1 MLSRCCYSSH
11 DVWRPMIL
19 SWAGLELNSNVNWTW
34 YKYCSSSTSSA
45 TELPPELEE
54 EEIIIIAGSFVLA
67 TAGSDKCCYLRK
79 WNFKA
84 RSRCRRAPNKSY
96 FEHPISTQL
105 SFFLSQVA
113 RLRLLNCSSTAQ
125 GGQKRCEV
133 LVLTKAGTFILLA
146 QVQWNPPLHT
156 YASSSFFWQNRRE
169 KELANDRWWS

>member
-1 MLSRCCYSSH
+1 MLSRCCCYSSH

-105 SFFLSQVA
+105 SFFPSQVA

-125 GGQKRCEV
+125 GGTKEV
-133 LVLTKAGTFILLA
+133 WSPRFDESWHIYFTCTGPMTPPFAHVCFLFPFLTK
-146 QVQWNPPLHT
+146 
-156 YASSSFFWQNRRE
+156 
-169 KELANDRWWS
+169 